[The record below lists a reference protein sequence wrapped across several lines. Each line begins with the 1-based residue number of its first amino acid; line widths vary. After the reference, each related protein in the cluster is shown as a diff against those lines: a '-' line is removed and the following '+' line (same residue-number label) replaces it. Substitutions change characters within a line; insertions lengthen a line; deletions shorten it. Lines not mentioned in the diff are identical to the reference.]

1 MDLPEYE
8 VREHPTLMKG
18 TQTSAYAMGAIFIL
32 GETARRGIGYFAVNA
47 TTMLEDYSSG
57 ILLIL
62 AAAACTA
69 KFAQSTLYL
78 AGAWGYAA
86 GGMFVPF
93 FAHLEAY
100 LRGVTFRPD
109 HPIEDVSGI
118 IVKGVIWAICL
129 MMFIASLRDTSERQT
144 RR

>member
-1 MDLPEYE
+1 
-8 VREHPTLMKG
+8 MKG
-18 TQTSAYAMGAIFIL
+18 TQAMAYVMGAIFIL
-32 GETARRGIGYFAVNA
+32 GETARRGLDYFAINA

-57 ILLIL
+57 ILLLL

-69 KFAQSTLYL
+69 KLSQSTMYL
-78 AGAWGYAA
+78 AGAWGYSA

-100 LRGVTFRPD
+100 LRGATFRPD

-118 IVKGVIWAICL
+118 IVKGVIWGICVVA
-129 MMFIASLRDTSERQT
+129 FIASLRDRSATFNS
-144 RR
+144 

>member
-1 MDLPEYE
+1 
-8 VREHPTLMKG
+8 MKA
-18 TQTSAYAMGAIFIL
+18 TQALAYAMGAMFIL
-32 GETARRGIGYFAVNA
+32 GETARRGIDYFSINA
-47 TTMLEDYSSG
+47 TTMLEDYGSG

-69 KFAQSTLYL
+69 KLAHSAIYL

-100 LRGVTFRPD
+100 LRGATFRPD
-109 HPIEDVSGI
+109 HPIEDVNGI
-118 IVKGVIWAICL
+118 IIKGVIWGICVSL
-129 MMFIASLRDTSERQT
+129 FIASLRDSSGRSAH
-144 RR
+144 

>member
-1 MDLPEYE
+1 MQLISGIEQ
-8 VREHPTLMKG
+8 TTCMKA
-18 TQTSAYAMGAIFIL
+18 TQALAYAMGAMFIL
-32 GETARRGIGYFAVNA
+32 GETARRGIDYFSINA
-47 TTMLEDYSSG
+47 TTMLEDYGSG

-69 KFAQSTLYL
+69 KLAHSAIYL

-100 LRGVTFRPD
+100 LRGATFRPD
-109 HPIEDVSGI
+109 HPIEDVNGI
-118 IVKGVIWAICL
+118 IVKGVIWGICVSL
-129 MMFIASLRDTSERQT
+129 FIASLRDSSGRSAN
-144 RR
+144 

>member
-1 MDLPEYE
+1 
-8 VREHPTLMKG
+8 MKA
-18 TQTSAYAMGAIFIL
+18 TQALAYAMGAMFIL
-32 GETARRGIGYFAVNA
+32 GETARRGIDYFSVNA
-47 TTMLEDYSSG
+47 TTMLEDYGSG

-69 KFAQSTLYL
+69 KLAHSAIYL

-100 LRGVTFRPD
+100 LRGATFRPD
-109 HPIEDVSGI
+109 HPIEDVNGI
-118 IVKGVIWAICL
+118 IIKGVIWGICVSL
-129 MMFIASLRDTSERQT
+129 FIASLRDSSGRSAH
-144 RR
+144 